1 MKGLGCLVFH
11 RTKSSGG
18 LKQLK
23 EAGLVD
29 YESCPGKSPP
39 ALVFWS
45 TLAPRFDPQR
55 FSLVKW
61 DDLRGFAAGRPL
73 SPRRGLWKREEG

>member
-29 YESCPGKSPP
+29 YESCPGEENPRISL
-39 ALVFWS
+39 LVNPGS
-45 TLAPRFDPQR
+45 K
-55 FSLVKW
+55 V
-61 DDLRGFAAGRPL
+61 
-73 SPRRGLWKREEG
+73 

>member
-1 MKGLGCLVFH
+1 VKSPYERLGKWVFR

-39 ALVFWS
+39 H
-45 TLAPRFDPQR
+45 
-55 FSLVKW
+55 
-61 DDLRGFAAGRPL
+61 
-73 SPRRGLWKREEG
+73 